1 MNRFSPSAYTAV
13 IVTLVFAAVT
23 NLVVVFWS

>member
-13 IVTLVFAAVT
+13 IVALAFAVVANLFAVFG
-23 NLVVVFWS
+23 S